1 MEEKK
6 PWYKLPQLWVL
17 VVFVVVIGIFIAI
30 RSSEA
35 HEESAKIAR
44 ENSSVDKESRA
55 SSKKES
61 IEESKADSSD
71 RASEAAESESTE
83 ASSKVAEQEPTQYKT
98 GVTFDQIARTP
109 DDYDGKKIEFTGK
122 VLQVMEDDDYTEI
135 RLAVDGDYD
144 NVILVDVDSD
154 IMNGSRILE
163 DDLVTVSGI
172 SDGTTTYE
180 STSGA
185 NITIPAM
192 TAKIIN
198 NQGKASDDYGY

>member
-17 VVFVVVIGIFIAI
+17 VGFVVLLGIFIAVSSNNEQSNSE
-30 RSSEA
+30 RSSESKSTKA
-35 HEESAKIAR
+35 KKASEKAKESSMLASYKSSSS
-44 ENSSVDKESRA
+44 SSVAASYAAA
-55 SSKKES
+55 SS
-61 IEESKADSSD
+61 SKA
-71 RASEAAESESTE
+71 
-83 ASSKVAEQEPTQYKT
+83 AEQEPTQYKT

-109 DDYDGKKIEFTGK
+109 DDYEGKKIEFTGK
-122 VLQVMEDDDYTEI
+122 VLQVMEEDDYTEI

-144 NVILVDVDSD
+144 NVILVDVDSN

-163 DDLVTVSGI
+163 DDLVTVSGV

>member
-1 MEEKK
+1 MAS
-6 PWYKLPQLWVL
+6 Y
-17 VVFVVVIGIFIAI
+17 
-30 RSSEA
+30 RSS
-35 HEESAKIAR
+35 SS
-44 ENSSVDKESRA
+44 SSVAASLSAA
-55 SSKKES
+55 SS
-61 IEESKADSSD
+61 SKA
-71 RASEAAESESTE
+71 
-83 ASSKVAEQEPTQYKT
+83 AEQEPTQYET
-98 GVTFDQIARTP
+98 GITFDQIARTP
-109 DDYDGKKIEFTGK
+109 DDYEGKKIEFTGK
-122 VLQVMEDDDYTEI
+122 VLQVMEDDDNTEI

-163 DDLVTVSGI
+163 DDLVTISGV

-198 NQGKASDDYGY
+198 DQGKASDDYGY

>member
-17 VVFVVVIGIFIAI
+17 VGFVVLLGLFIAVSSGDKKSDAERASKSKSI
-30 RSSEA
+30 KSKRSSEKA
-35 HEESAKIAR
+35 EK
-44 ENSSVDKESRA
+44 SSVLASYRSSSSSSVAASLSAA
-55 SSKKES
+55 SS
-61 IEESKADSSD
+61 SKA
-71 RASEAAESESTE
+71 
-83 ASSKVAEQEPTQYKT
+83 AEQEPTQYKT
-98 GVTFDQIARTP
+98 GITFDQIARTP
-109 DDYDGKKIEFTGK
+109 DDYEGKKIEFTGK
-122 VLQVMEDDDYTEI
+122 VLQVTEDDDYTEI

-163 DDLVTVSGI
+163 DDLVTVSGV

-198 NQGKASDDYGY
+198 DQGKASDDYGY

>member
-6 PWYKLPQLWVL
+6 SWYKLPQLWVL
-17 VVFVVVIGIFIAI
+17 VGFIVMLGVFIAVSSNNEQSNSE
-30 RSSEA
+30 RSSESKSTKA
-35 HEESAKIAR
+35 KKASEKAKESSMLASYKSSSS
-44 ENSSVDKESRA
+44 SSVAASYAAA
-55 SSKKES
+55 SS
-61 IEESKADSSD
+61 SKA
-71 RASEAAESESTE
+71 
-83 ASSKVAEQEPTQYKT
+83 AEQEPNQYKT

-109 DDYDGKKIEFTGK
+109 DDYEGKKIEFTGK
-122 VLQVMEDDDYTEI
+122 VLQVTEDDDYTEI

-144 NVILVDVDSD
+144 NVILVDVDPD

-163 DDLVTVSGI
+163 DDLVTVSGV

-185 NITIPAM
+185 NITVPAM

-198 NQGKASDDYGY
+198 DQGKASDDYGY

>member
-17 VVFVVVIGIFIAI
+17 VGFVIVLGIFIVTTSI
-30 RSSEA
+30 NTHTSEGKQ
-35 HEESAKIAR
+35 SISK
-44 ENSSVDKESRA
+44 KK
-55 SSKKES
+55 SSK
-61 IEESKADSSD
+61 
-71 RASEAAESESTE
+71 AAESAEYAKDSSKLAESLSSQSSAASSRE
-83 ASSKVAEQEPTQYKT
+83 ASSKAAEQEPTQYKT
-98 GVTFDQIARTP
+98 GITFDQIARTP
-109 DDYDGKKIEFTGK
+109 DDYKGKKIEFTGK
-122 VLQVMEDDDYTEI
+122 VLQVMEEDDYTEI

-144 NVILVDVDSD
+144 NVILVDIDSD

-163 DDLVTVSGI
+163 DDLVTVSGV

-192 TAKIIN
+192 TAKIVN
-198 NQGKASDDYGY
+198 DQGKASDDYGY

>member
-6 PWYKLPQLWVL
+6 SWYKLPQLWVL
-17 VVFVVVIGIFIAI
+17 VGFIVMLGVFIAVSSNNEQSNSE
-30 RSSEA
+30 RSSESKSTKA
-35 HEESAKIAR
+35 KKASEKAKESSMLASYKSSSS
-44 ENSSVDKESRA
+44 SSVAASYAAA
-55 SSKKES
+55 SS
-61 IEESKADSSD
+61 SKA
-71 RASEAAESESTE
+71 
-83 ASSKVAEQEPTQYKT
+83 AEQEPTQYKT

-109 DDYDGKKIEFTGK
+109 DDYEGKKIEFTGK
-122 VLQVMEDDDYTEI
+122 VLQVMEEDDYTEI

-144 NVILVDVDSD
+144 NVILVDVDSN

-163 DDLVTVSGI
+163 DDLVTVSGV

-192 TAKIIN
+192 TAKIVN
-198 NQGKASDDYGY
+198 DQGKASDDYGY

>member
-17 VVFVVVIGIFIAI
+17 VGFVVVIGLFIAVSNGDDKSEAERASESKSAKSK
-30 RSSEA
+30 RSSEKA
-35 HEESAKIAR
+35 EK
-44 ENSSVDKESRA
+44 SSVLASYKSSSSSSVAASLSAA
-55 SSKKES
+55 SS
-61 IEESKADSSD
+61 SKA
-71 RASEAAESESTE
+71 
-83 ASSKVAEQEPTQYKT
+83 AEQEPTQYKT
-98 GVTFDQIARTP
+98 GITFDQIARTP
-109 DDYDGKKIEFTGK
+109 DDYEGKKIEFTGK

-163 DDLVTVSGI
+163 DDLVTVSGV

-192 TAKIIN
+192 TAKIVN
-198 NQGKASDDYGY
+198 DQGKASDDYGY

>member
-17 VVFVVVIGIFIAI
+17 VGFVIVLGLFIAVSSGDKKSDAEHASKSKSI
-30 RSSEA
+30 KSKRSSEKA
-35 HEESAKIAR
+35 EK
-44 ENSSVDKESRA
+44 SSVLASYRSSSSSSVAASLSAA
-55 SSKKES
+55 SS
-61 IEESKADSSD
+61 SKA
-71 RASEAAESESTE
+71 
-83 ASSKVAEQEPTQYKT
+83 AEQEPTQYKT
-98 GVTFDQIARTP
+98 GITFDQIARTP
-109 DDYDGKKIEFTGK
+109 DDYEGKKIEFTGK
-122 VLQVMEDDDYTEI
+122 VLQVMEDDDYTKI

-163 DDLVTVSGI
+163 DDLVTISGV

-198 NQGKASDDYGY
+198 DQGKASDDYGY

>member
-17 VVFVVVIGIFIAI
+17 VGFVIVLGLFIAVSSGDKKSDAEHASKSKSI
-30 RSSEA
+30 KSKRSSEKA
-35 HEESAKIAR
+35 EK
-44 ENSSVDKESRA
+44 SSVLASYRSSSSSSVAASLSAA
-55 SSKKES
+55 SS
-61 IEESKADSSD
+61 SKA
-71 RASEAAESESTE
+71 
-83 ASSKVAEQEPTQYKT
+83 AEQEPTQYKT
-98 GVTFDQIARTP
+98 GITFDQIARTP
-109 DDYDGKKIEFTGK
+109 DDYEGKKIEFTGK
-122 VLQVMEDDDYTEI
+122 VLQVTEDDDYTEI

-163 DDLVTVSGI
+163 DDLVTVSGV

-198 NQGKASDDYGY
+198 DQGKASDDYGY

>member
-17 VVFVVVIGIFIAI
+17 VGFVIVLGIFIVTT
-30 RSSEA
+30 SVNTHKSE
-35 HEESAKIAR
+35 
-44 ENSSVDKESRA
+44 DKQSISKKK
-55 SSKKES
+55 SSK
-61 IEESKADSSD
+61 
-71 RASEAAESESTE
+71 AAESSEYAKDSSKLAESLSSE
-83 ASSKVAEQEPTQYKT
+83 SSVASSRESSSKAAEQEPTQYKT

-109 DDYDGKKIEFTGK
+109 DDYKGKKIEFTGK
-122 VLQVMEDDDYTEI
+122 VLQVMEEDDYTQI

-163 DDLVTVSGI
+163 DDLVTVSGV

-185 NITIPAM
+185 NITVPAM

-198 NQGKASDDYGY
+198 DKGKASDDYGY

>member
-1 MEEKK
+1 MEDKK
-6 PWYKLPQLWVL
+6 PWYKLPQLWAL
-17 VVFVVVIGIFIAI
+17 VGFVVVIGLFIAV
-30 RSSEA
+30 SNGDDKSEA
-35 HEESAKIAR
+35 E
-44 ENSSVDKESRA
+44 
-55 SSKKES
+55 
-61 IEESKADSSD
+61 
-71 RASEAAESESTE
+71 RASESKSAKSKKSSEKAEKSSVLASYKSSSSSSVAASLSA
-83 ASSKVAEQEPTQYKT
+83 ASSSKAAEQEPTQYKT
-98 GVTFDQIARTP
+98 GITFEQIARTP
-109 DDYDGKKIEFTGK
+109 DDYEGKKIEFTGK

-144 NVILVDVDSD
+144 NVILVDIDSD

-192 TAKIIN
+192 TAKIVN
-198 NQGKASDDYGY
+198 DQGKASDDYGY

>member
-17 VVFVVVIGIFIAI
+17 VGFVVMIGLFIAV
-30 RSSEA
+30 SNGDEKSET
-35 HEESAKIAR
+35 
-44 ENSSVDKESRA
+44 
-55 SSKKES
+55 
-61 IEESKADSSD
+61 D
-71 RASEAAESESTE
+71 RASESNSVKSKKSSEKAEKSSVLASYRSSSSSSVAASLSA
-83 ASSKVAEQEPTQYKT
+83 ASSSKAAEQEPTQYKT
-98 GVTFDQIARTP
+98 GITFDQIARTP
-109 DDYDGKKIEFTGK
+109 DDYKGKKIEFTGK
-122 VLQVMEDDDYTEI
+122 VLQVMEENDYTEI

-144 NVILVDVDSD
+144 NVILVDIDSD

-163 DDLVTVSGI
+163 DDLVTVSGV

-192 TAKIIN
+192 TAKIVN
-198 NQGKASDDYGY
+198 DQGKASDDYGY

>member
-17 VVFVVVIGIFIAI
+17 VGIVIVLGLFIAVSNGDDKSETERNSESKSAKSKKSSEKAEKSSVLASY
-30 RSSEA
+30 RSS
-35 HEESAKIAR
+35 SS
-44 ENSSVDKESRA
+44 SSVAASLSA
-55 SSKKES
+55 TSSSK
-61 IEESKADSSD
+61 A
-71 RASEAAESESTE
+71 
-83 ASSKVAEQEPTQYKT
+83 AEQEPNQYKT
-98 GVTFDQIARTP
+98 GITFDQIARTP
-109 DDYDGKKIEFTGK
+109 DNYKNKKIEFTGK
-122 VLQVMEDDDYTEI
+122 VLQVMEDDDNTEI

-163 DDLVTVSGI
+163 DDLVTISGV

-198 NQGKASDDYGY
+198 DQGKASDDYGY

>member
-6 PWYKLPQLWVL
+6 SWYKLPQLWVL
-17 VVFVVVIGIFIAI
+17 VGFIVMLGVFIAVSSNNEQSNSE
-30 RSSEA
+30 RSSESK
-35 HEESAKIAR
+35 SAKSKKSSEKA
-44 ENSSVDKESRA
+44 EKSSMLASYKSSSSSSVAASYAAA
-55 SSKKES
+55 SS
-61 IEESKADSSD
+61 SKA
-71 RASEAAESESTE
+71 
-83 ASSKVAEQEPTQYKT
+83 AEQEPTQYKT

-109 DDYDGKKIEFTGK
+109 DDYEGKKIEFTGK
-122 VLQVMEDDDYTEI
+122 VLQVMEEDDYTEI

-144 NVILVDVDSD
+144 NVILVDVDSN

-163 DDLVTVSGI
+163 DDLVTVSGV

-192 TAKIIN
+192 AAKIIN

>member
-17 VVFVVVIGIFIAI
+17 VGFVIVLVIFIVTTSI
-30 RSSEA
+30 NTHNSE
-35 HEESAKIAR
+35 EKQSISK
-44 ENSSVDKESRA
+44 KK
-55 SSKKES
+55 SSK
-61 IEESKADSSD
+61 
-71 RASEAAESESTE
+71 AAESAEYAKDSSKLAESLSSQSSA
-83 ASSKVAEQEPTQYKT
+83 ASSREESSKAAEQEPTQYKT
-98 GVTFDQIARTP
+98 GITFEQIARTP
-109 DDYDGKKIEFTGK
+109 DDYEGKKIEFTGK
-122 VLQVMEDDDYTEI
+122 VMQVMEDDDYTEI

-144 NVILVDVDSD
+144 NVILVDIDSD

-163 DDLVTVSGI
+163 DDLVTVSGV

-192 TAKIIN
+192 TAKIVN
-198 NQGKASDDYGY
+198 DQGKASDDYGY

>member
-6 PWYKLPQLWVL
+6 SWYKLPQLWVL
-17 VVFVVVIGIFIAI
+17 VGFIVMLGVFIAVSSNNEQSNSE
-30 RSSEA
+30 RSSESKSTKA
-35 HEESAKIAR
+35 KKASEKAKESSMLASYKSSSS
-44 ENSSVDKESRA
+44 SSVAASYAAA
-55 SSKKES
+55 SS
-61 IEESKADSSD
+61 SKA
-71 RASEAAESESTE
+71 
-83 ASSKVAEQEPTQYKT
+83 AEQEPTQYKT

-109 DDYDGKKIEFTGK
+109 DDYEEKKIEFTGK
-122 VLQVMEDDDYTEI
+122 VLQVMEEDDYTEI

-144 NVILVDVDSD
+144 NVILVDVDSN

-163 DDLVTVSGI
+163 DDLVTVSGV

>member
-6 PWYKLPQLWVL
+6 SWYKLPQLWVL
-17 VVFVVVIGIFIAI
+17 VGFIVMLGVFIAVSSNNEQSNSE
-30 RSSEA
+30 RSSESKSTKA
-35 HEESAKIAR
+35 KKASEKAKESSMLASYKSSSS
-44 ENSSVDKESRA
+44 SSVAASYAVA
-55 SSKKES
+55 SS
-61 IEESKADSSD
+61 SKA
-71 RASEAAESESTE
+71 
-83 ASSKVAEQEPTQYKT
+83 AEQEPTQYKT

-109 DDYDGKKIEFTGK
+109 DDYEGEKIEFTGK
-122 VLQVMEDDDYTEI
+122 VLQVMEEDDYTEI

-144 NVILVDVDSD
+144 NVILVDVDSN

-163 DDLVTVSGI
+163 DDLVTVSGV

-192 TAKIIN
+192 AAKIIN

>member
-17 VVFVVVIGIFIAI
+17 VGFVIVLGIFIVTT
-30 RSSEA
+30 SVNTDKSE
-35 HEESAKIAR
+35 
-44 ENSSVDKESRA
+44 DKQSISKKK
-55 SSKKES
+55 SSK
-61 IEESKADSSD
+61 
-71 RASEAAESESTE
+71 AAESSEYAKDSSKLAESLSSE
-83 ASSKVAEQEPTQYKT
+83 SSVASSRESSSKAAEQEPAQYKT
-98 GVTFDQIARTP
+98 GITFDQIARTP
-109 DDYDGKKIEFTGK
+109 DDYEGKKIEFTGK
-122 VLQVMEDDDYTEI
+122 VLQVTEDDDYTEI

-163 DDLVTVSGI
+163 DDLVTVSGV

-198 NQGKASDDYGY
+198 DQGKASDDYGY

>member
-17 VVFVVVIGIFIAI
+17 VGFVVLIGLFIAVSSGDKKSDAERASKSKSI
-30 RSSEA
+30 KSKRSSEKA
-35 HEESAKIAR
+35 EK
-44 ENSSVDKESRA
+44 SSVLASYRSSSSSSVAASLSAA
-55 SSKKES
+55 SS
-61 IEESKADSSD
+61 SKA
-71 RASEAAESESTE
+71 
-83 ASSKVAEQEPTQYKT
+83 AEQEPTQYKT
-98 GVTFDQIARTP
+98 GITFDQIARTP
-109 DDYDGKKIEFTGK
+109 DDYEGKKIEFTGK
-122 VLQVMEDDDYTEI
+122 VLQVMEDDDNTEI

-144 NVILVDVDSD
+144 NVILIDVDSD

-163 DDLVTVSGI
+163 DDLVTISGV

-198 NQGKASDDYGY
+198 DQGKASDDYGY

>member
-17 VVFVVVIGIFIAI
+17 VGFVVVLGIFIITTTINTQRKDAQ
-30 RSSEA
+30 
-35 HEESAKIAR
+35 
-44 ENSSVDKESRA
+44 VA
-55 SSKKES
+55 SSKKKSSKISES
-61 IEESKADSSD
+61 SEYAKDSSKL
-71 RASEAAESESTE
+71 AESLSSEISAASSRE
-83 ASSKVAEQEPTQYKT
+83 ASSKAAEQDPAQYKT
-98 GVTFDQIARTP
+98 GITFDQIARTP
-109 DDYDGKKIEFTGK
+109 DDYEGKKIELTGK

-144 NVILVDVDSD
+144 NVILVDIDSD

-163 DDLVTVSGI
+163 DDLVTVSGV

-185 NITIPAM
+185 KITIPAM
-192 TAKIIN
+192 TAKIVN
-198 NQGKASDDYGY
+198 DQGKASDDYGY

>member
-17 VVFVVVIGIFIAI
+17 VGFVIVLGIFIVTTSI
-30 RSSEA
+30 NTHTSEGKQ
-35 HEESAKIAR
+35 SISK
-44 ENSSVDKESRA
+44 KK
-55 SSKKES
+55 SSK
-61 IEESKADSSD
+61 
-71 RASEAAESESTE
+71 AAESAEYAKDSSKLAESLSSQSSAASSRE
-83 ASSKVAEQEPTQYKT
+83 ASSKAAEQEPTQYKT
-98 GVTFDQIARTP
+98 GITFDQIARTP
-109 DDYDGKKIEFTGK
+109 DDYKGKKIEFTGK
-122 VLQVMEDDDYTEI
+122 VLQVMEEDDYTQI
-135 RLAVDGDYD
+135 RLAVNGDYD
-144 NVILVDVDSD
+144 NVILVDIDSD

-192 TAKIIN
+192 TAKIVN
-198 NQGKASDDYGY
+198 DQGKASDDYGY

>member
-6 PWYKLPQLWVL
+6 SWYKLPQLWVL
-17 VVFVVVIGIFIAI
+17 VGFIVMLGVFIAVSSNNEQSNSE
-30 RSSEA
+30 RSSESKSTKA
-35 HEESAKIAR
+35 KKASEKAKESSMLASYKSSSS
-44 ENSSVDKESRA
+44 SSVAASYAAA
-55 SSKKES
+55 SS
-61 IEESKADSSD
+61 SKA
-71 RASEAAESESTE
+71 
-83 ASSKVAEQEPTQYKT
+83 AEQEPNQYKT

-109 DDYDGKKIEFTGK
+109 DDYEGKKIDFTGK
-122 VLQVMEDDDYTEI
+122 VLQVMEEDDYTEI

-144 NVILVDVDSD
+144 NVILVDVDSN

-163 DDLVTVSGI
+163 DDLVTVSGV

>member
-6 PWYKLPQLWVL
+6 SWYKLPQLWVL
-17 VVFVVVIGIFIAI
+17 VGFIVMLGVFIAVSSNNEQSNSE
-30 RSSEA
+30 RSSESKSTKA
-35 HEESAKIAR
+35 KKASEKAKESSMLASYKSSSS
-44 ENSSVDKESRA
+44 SSVAASYAAA
-55 SSKKES
+55 SS
-61 IEESKADSSD
+61 SKA
-71 RASEAAESESTE
+71 
-83 ASSKVAEQEPTQYKT
+83 AEQEPTQYKT

-109 DDYDGKKIEFTGK
+109 DDYEGKKIEFTGK
-122 VLQVMEDDDYTEI
+122 VLQVMEEDDYTEI

-144 NVILVDVDSD
+144 NVILVDVDSN

-163 DDLVTVSGI
+163 DDLVTVSGV

>member
-17 VVFVVVIGIFIAI
+17 VGFVVLLGLFIAVSSGDKKSDAERASKSKSI
-30 RSSEA
+30 KSKRSSEKA
-35 HEESAKIAR
+35 EK
-44 ENSSVDKESRA
+44 SSVLASYRSSSSSSVAASLSAA
-55 SSKKES
+55 SS
-61 IEESKADSSD
+61 SKA
-71 RASEAAESESTE
+71 
-83 ASSKVAEQEPTQYKT
+83 AEQEPTQYKT
-98 GVTFDQIARTP
+98 GITFDQIARTP
-109 DDYDGKKIEFTGK
+109 DDYEGKKIEFTGK
-122 VLQVMEDDDYTEI
+122 VLQVMEDDDNTEI

-163 DDLVTVSGI
+163 DDLVTISGV

-198 NQGKASDDYGY
+198 DQGKASDDYGY

>member
-17 VVFVVVIGIFIAI
+17 VGFVVVLGIFIVRTSI
-30 RSSEA
+30 NTHTSEGKQ
-35 HEESAKIAR
+35 SISK
-44 ENSSVDKESRA
+44 KK
-55 SSKKES
+55 SSK
-61 IEESKADSSD
+61 
-71 RASEAAESESTE
+71 AAESAEYAKDSSKLAESLSSQSSAASSRE
-83 ASSKVAEQEPTQYKT
+83 ASSKAAEQEPTQYKT
-98 GVTFDQIARTP
+98 GITFDQIARTP
-109 DDYDGKKIEFTGK
+109 DDYKGKKIEFTGK
-122 VLQVMEDDDYTEI
+122 VLQVMEEDDYTEI

-144 NVILVDVDSD
+144 NVILVDIDSD

-163 DDLVTVSGI
+163 DDLVTVSGV

-192 TAKIIN
+192 TAKIVN
-198 NQGKASDDYGY
+198 DQGKASDDYGY

>member
-17 VVFVVVIGIFIAI
+17 VGFVVLIGLFIAVSSGDKKSDAERASKSKSI
-30 RSSEA
+30 KSKRSSEKA
-35 HEESAKIAR
+35 EK
-44 ENSSVDKESRA
+44 SSVLASYRSSSSSSVAASLSAA
-55 SSKKES
+55 SS
-61 IEESKADSSD
+61 SKA
-71 RASEAAESESTE
+71 
-83 ASSKVAEQEPTQYKT
+83 AEQEPTQYET
-98 GVTFDQIARTP
+98 GITFDQIARTP
-109 DDYDGKKIEFTGK
+109 DDYEGKKIEFTGK
-122 VLQVMEDDDYTEI
+122 VLQVMEDDDNTEI

-163 DDLVTVSGI
+163 DDLVTISGV

-198 NQGKASDDYGY
+198 DQGKASDDYGY

>member
-17 VVFVVVIGIFIAI
+17 VGFVIVLGIFIVTTSI
-30 RSSEA
+30 NTHTSEGKQ
-35 HEESAKIAR
+35 SISK
-44 ENSSVDKESRA
+44 KK
-55 SSKKES
+55 SSK
-61 IEESKADSSD
+61 
-71 RASEAAESESTE
+71 AAESAEYAKDSSKLAESLSSHSSAASSRE
-83 ASSKVAEQEPTQYKT
+83 ASSKAAEQEPTQYKT
-98 GVTFDQIARTP
+98 GITFDQIARTP
-109 DDYDGKKIEFTGK
+109 DDYKGKKIEFTGK
-122 VLQVMEDDDYTEI
+122 VLQVMEEDDYTQI
-135 RLAVDGDYD
+135 RLAVNGDYD
-144 NVILVDVDSD
+144 NVILVDIDSD

-192 TAKIIN
+192 TAKIVN
-198 NQGKASDDYGY
+198 DQGKASDDYGY